1 MAKFRPRLKGKGKRW
16 LKGQSSSSN
25 PETTKH
31 RDAAKSRFFQENLGS
46 TGLTS
51 EALRKHDA
59 FTGSSATAMEEDK
72 ATESFFAST
81 AKTFDTFASDWSNCS
96 NKSFSRL
103 VDHFRSDSAVHKEML
118 AVLAAITEVIK
129 SQGGNESNI
138 EYFGALMTTLEN
150 VDCEEISVTAVL
162 NLLTMVIKTVP
173 QEVLQVKFSQCSKT
187 FMDCLGKFSESENNS
202 VLKSLLGCLSVML
215 RAQDV
220 PMWKDAYTMHILDSI
235 LVFCAHTKPKVR
247 KSAHHA
253 VCAILK
259 GSKLMEGDKAP
270 LYHPAINHVAEYCI
284 KEMEKAPSEVSTL
297 YMLSLLKEILATFP
311 KKQVKPVCET
321 ILKVMSVNHVRTRET
336 IICGFQALHGLFLS
350 QPPLTTVPSELNAQ
364 LIAALQKRHP
374 MPDDVQIL
382 QAWLAVMREAFV
394 NLARSDLDLCMSHV
408 PSLITTSITLMDR
421 ADFMNT
427 ATATISSL
435 LEKCVAPA
443 AANNL
448 EKNKLHISKV
458 VETLQSGL
466 KYQYHLAWT
475 HVLHLLGVLFKECG
489 ASCGTMLVPCLKTLA
504 ELRDTFQ
511 FSYTNELDN
520 AVGNAVRSMGP
531 DIILQAI
538 PLELTGSSEV
548 KQEFKRSWLLPVLK
562 ENIQSSTLKCFSDKF
577 FPLAMF
583 CRNQSQKLAAENNQV
598 AALSYDLLES
608 QIWALLPSF
617 CSQPS
622 DVIQVFPSMAKGL
635 GTLLSNRKDLRLIV
649 MSSLRRLIMYS
660 RESGKNSDLNELSK
674 FAKNYLPILFVIYTT
689 PAKGTDEE
697 GVRLA
702 ALETIKVYL
711 SISSAELCIEL
722 FERAMNK
729 LDGASKDDNFLKESI
744 LDLLRALVSYQSM
757 EYIGKLYDSNVARLK
772 ETSDHKEQKKYYR
785 LLEEICAVNTDGCR
799 KFKEQRF
806 NEIQTLLL
814 DCLSKAAPSSKGPR
828 LRCLLHLLKQ
838 NHGDSTEMIEAI
850 VPEAVLCCKDINAKC
865 RSTAYELLNKMADKM
880 SDNFVK
886 YVEMVMAGLAGS
898 QQIAS
903 AALLALASITH
914 HCIDTFPSELLELML
929 DNVCLLT
936 CSVSREIV
944 GSALSYIK
952 VYITSLRRDV
962 VTASVPKLMK
972 ALIGMTDDNKR
983 HYRTKTRDILAR
995 FVRWYGAD
1003 TILALVPQSEKV
1015 MCMRLRN
1022 MRKIQERKKRQRQA
1036 ELEAKKNKEEENDIQ
1051 FSVKSKPKSIDEIL
1065 AELDVSDSEE
1075 ESEKSKT
1082 KKLSHKESKQKQKSN
1097 VWLHEDAD
1105 NIVDFTD
1112 VSATQKLSSVGP
1124 NTSASSNPMN
1134 TENKKKV
1141 KDGGFKTA
1149 PDGRLIIKDDSDDSE
1164 NEYTGHPKRK
1174 DDFVS
1179 LHLTDSEND
1188 ISDMDEDSKSV
1199 ASSVMVGRKRK
1210 LSTTSTDAASVR
1222 PPMKYQAGGSGIH
1235 RPVSRAASVKS
1246 MKKKSS
1252 SIMSTASYG
1261 TEYRSKKAKGDV
1273 KRKGMPDPYAYLP
1286 LTRNVLNKRKR
1297 MKYAGHFKNIVR
1309 SAKKGVKIGTKM
1321 KSKNK
1326 RR

>member
-1 MAKFRPRLKGKGKRW
+1 MGKFRPRLKGKGKRW
-16 LKGQSSSSN
+16 PKGQSSSSN
-25 PETTKH
+25 PETTKF

-59 FTGSSATAMEEDK
+59 FTGSNEVAMEEDK

-129 SQGGNESNI
+129 SQGGNESNT

-150 VDCEEISVTAVL
+150 VECEETSVTAIL
-162 NLLTMVIKTVP
+162 NLLAMVIKTVP
-173 QEVLQVKFSQCSKT
+173 HGVLQVKFSQCNKI
-187 FMDCLGKFSESENNS
+187 FLDCLGKFSESENNGI
-202 VLKSLLGCLSVML
+202 LKSLLGCLSVML
-215 RAQDV
+215 RAQEMPV
-220 PMWKDAYTMHILDSI
+220 WKEASTMQVLDSI
-235 LVFCAHTKPKVR
+235 LVFCAHTKPKIR
-247 KSAHHA
+247 KAAHHA
-253 VCAILK
+253 ICAILK

-270 LYHPAINHVAEYCI
+270 LFHPAVNHIAEFCI

-297 YMLSLLKEILATFP
+297 YMLGLLKEILAAFP

-321 ILKVMSVNHVRTRET
+321 ILKVMSVNHVRTREA
-336 IICGFQALHGLFLS
+336 IICGFQALHGLFVS
-350 QPPLTTVPSELNAQ
+350 QPPLATVPSELNAQ

-408 PSLITTSITLMDR
+408 PSLVSTSIMLMDR

-427 ATATISSL
+427 ATATISAL
-435 LEKCVAPA
+435 LEKCVGPA
-443 AANNL
+443 AAKNL
-448 EKNKLHISKV
+448 EKNKPHISKV
-458 VETLQSGL
+458 IETLQSGL

-475 HVLHLLGVLFKECG
+475 HVLHLIGVLFKECG
-489 ASCGTMLVPCLKTLA
+489 ASCGTMLVPCLKSLA

-531 DIILQAI
+531 EIILQAI

-562 ENIQSSTLKCFSDKF
+562 ENIQSSTLKCFNDKF

-583 CRNQSQKLAAENNQV
+583 CRNQSQKLGAQNNQV

-622 DVIQVFPSMAKGL
+622 DITQVFPSIAKGL
-635 GTLLSNRKDLRLIV
+635 GMLLSNRKDLRLTV
-649 MSSLRRLIMYS
+649 MSSLRRLITCS
-660 RESGKNSDLNELSK
+660 KESGNSSDLTELSR

-689 PAKGTDEE
+689 PAKGTDED

-702 ALETIKVYL
+702 ALETVKVYL
-711 SISSAELCIEL
+711 SIANAELCAEL
-722 FERAMNK
+722 FERAINK
-729 LDGASKDDNFLKESI
+729 LDEAGKDDNFLKESI
-744 LDLLRALVSYQSM
+744 LDLLRALVPYQRV
-757 EYIGKLYDSNVARLK
+757 EYIGKLYESNVARLK

-785 LLEEICAVNTDGCR
+785 LLEEICAVNTDGCTE
-799 KFKEQRF
+799 FKGKRL
-806 NEIQTLLL
+806 NEIQALLL

-828 LRCLLHLLKQ
+828 LRCLLHLLELSPD
-838 NHGDSTEMIEAI
+838 NSTEMIEAV
-850 VPEAVLCCKDINAKC
+850 VPEAVLCCKDINARC
-865 RSTAYELLNKMADKM
+865 RATAYELLNKMADKM
-880 SDNFVK
+880 SDNFVR
-886 YVEMVMAGLAGS
+886 YIEIVMAGLAGS
-898 QQIAS
+898 QHMAS
-903 AALLALASITH
+903 ASLLALASITH
-914 HCIDTFPSELLELML
+914 HCIDTFPSELLNLLL
-929 DNVCLLT
+929 DNVCLLV

-952 VYITSLRRDV
+952 VYITSLKRDL
-962 VTASVPKLMK
+962 VTSSVPKLMK
-972 ALIGMTDDNKR
+972 ALVGMTDDNKR

-1015 MCMRLRN
+1015 MYMRLRN

-1036 ELEAKKNKEEENDIQ
+1036 DLEGKKGKDDDDDIQ

-1065 AELDVSDSEE
+1065 AELDVSDSEDE
-1075 ESEKSKT
+1075 NVKSKS
-1082 KKLSHKESKQKQKSN
+1082 KKLPHKEGKQKHKNN
-1097 VWLHEDAD
+1097 VWLREDAD
-1105 NIVDFTD
+1105 DIVDFTD
-1112 VSATQKLSSVGP
+1112 MSTTKKLSSVGP
-1124 NTSASSNPMN
+1124 NTSVSSNLLN
-1134 TENKKKV
+1134 TQNKKKP

-1149 PDGRLIIKDDSDDSE
+1149 PDGRLIIKDDSDDES
-1164 NEYTGHPKRK
+1164 EYTGRRKK

-1179 LHLTDSEND
+1179 LRLSNSED
-1188 ISDMDEDSKSV
+1188 DYSDLDEDSKSV
-1199 ASSVMVGRKRK
+1199 ASSSAIPGRKRK
-1210 LSTTSTDAASVR
+1210 LSTSTDATSVR

-1235 RPVSRAASVKS
+1235 RPVSRAAS

-1252 SIMSTASYG
+1252 SAMSTASYG
-1261 TEYRSKKAKGDV
+1261 TEYKAKKARGDM
-1273 KRKGMPDPYAYLP
+1273 KRKGMPDPYAYVP
-1286 LTRNVLNKRKR
+1286 LTRNALNKRKR
-1297 MKYAGHFKNIVR
+1297 MKFAGQFKNIVK